1 MGVRRL
7 RAAILTSLFFLIGI
21 GPVAAKDVSV
31 YAAADLQL
39 AMRSL
44 IQAFEQENPQARIKV
59 TFGSSGKGY
68 AQLASGAPH
77 DLFFSADM
85 AYAERLAKEGLTLTK
100 PKSYGL
106 GRLVVWSLSGSQ
118 VDVSKGL
125 EVLLEPSVKKISIA
139 NPEHAPYGR
148 AAKESLEKAGLWER
162 VKNKLVIAENISQ
175 AAHYALSGAAEVGL
189 IALPLAL
196 EGELA
201 QKGRYALV
209 PEELHR
215 PLIQGFVVMKRA
227 ENNPAALRFSEFIGS
242 SKAKEIFSRYGF
254 VLPPLVP

>member
-1 MGVRRL
+1 MGMRRL
-7 RAAILTSLFFLIGI
+7 CVAFLASLFFLLGI
-21 GPVAAKDVSV
+21 GPATAQDVGV

-44 IQAFEQENPQARIKV
+44 IQAFEQENPQAHVKV

-85 AYAERLAKEGLTLTK
+85 DYAERLAQEGLTLTK
-100 PKSYGL
+100 PKPYGL

-125 EVLLEPSVKKISIA
+125 DVLLAPTIKKIAIA

-148 AAKESLEKAGLWER
+148 AAKEALEKAGLWEK

-227 ENNPAALRFSEFIGS
+227 GNNPAALHFAEFIGS
-242 SKAKEIFSRYGF
+242 SKAREVFSRYGF